1 MPNAIWNQVEA
12 EFERR
17 REENSREESRRRAE
31 IAERCPELNRLV
43 EERHSLIMRSVRGA
57 FAGGGLS
64 DAEAVMLDYNRR
76 IAAMLQKN
84 GYPADYLS
92 PVCKCAVCG
101 DLGFVYEQSVRKPCE
116 CFLQEYRQAL
126 CQTEGTGGSKETFA
140 AFDENRFPDAPP
152 LPGINISQR
161 QLIKRT
167 RDWCVQFAEGVP
179 GGPIK
184 TLLLHGG
191 SGLGKTFLLHCMENA
206 VREKGI
212 AVISTTAFDLLMKL
226 KTAYFSNTGE
236 TAQEF
241 FDVPLLLIDDL
252 GMEPMMENITVEQ
265 IYNLLN
271 ARMTKG
277 LYTAITTNLT
287 LDEVKK
293 RYTERVSSR
302 LLNKRVAQAAHF
314 QGKDIRMMK

>member
-1 MPNAIWNQVEA
+1 MPNAIWSQVEA

-302 LLNKRVAQAAHF
+302 LLNKRVAQAARF

>member
-1 MPNAIWNQVEA
+1 MPNAIWSQVEA

>member
-1 MPNAIWNQVEA
+1 MPNAIWSQVEA

-116 CFLQEYRQAL
+116 CFLQEYQKELSR
-126 CQTEGTGGSKETFA
+126 TEGTGGSKETFA
-140 AFDENRFPDAPP
+140 AFDENRFPDTP
-152 LPGINISQR
+152 LPDSDMSQR
-161 QLIKRT
+161 KRMELIRA
-167 RDWCVQFAEGVP
+167 RCVKFADGVP
-179 GGPIK
+179 GGPFK

-191 SGLGKTFLLHCMENA
+191 SGLGKTFLLHCVENA
-206 VREKGI
+206 VREKGV
-212 AVISTTAFDLLMKL
+212 AVISTTAFDLLTKL
-226 KTAYFSNTGE
+226 KNAYFSNTGE

-302 LLNKRVAQAAHF
+302 LLNKRVARSAHF
-314 QGKDIRMMK
+314 QGKDIRLIKG

>member
-1 MPNAIWNQVEA
+1 MPNAIWSQVEA

-252 GMEPMMENITVEQ
+252 GMEPMMENVTVEQ

>member
-17 REENSREESRRRAE
+17 REENSREENRRRAE

-252 GMEPMMENITVEQ
+252 GMEPMMENVTVEQ

-302 LLNKRVAQAAHF
+302 LLNKRVAQAARF

>member
-1 MPNAIWNQVEA
+1 MPNAIWSQVEA

-17 REENSREESRRRAE
+17 REENSREENRRRAE

-167 RDWCVQFAEGVP
+167 RDWCVQFADGVP

>member
-1 MPNAIWNQVEA
+1 MPNAIWSQVEA

-167 RDWCVQFAEGVP
+167 RDWCVEFAEGVP

-252 GMEPMMENITVEQ
+252 GMEPMMENVTVEQ

-302 LLNKRVAQAAHF
+302 LLNKRVAQAARF